1 MIALDRA
8 RARTVMVLVGAAA
21 LLAACASSGDDGVA
35 LPLEPDPSPSTE
47 AVDILDPCAKPN
59 LTTVEPGALTFATPA
74 GPIPPYFLT
83 DEPSDQ
89 LGLES
94 ALAYVLAEQLGFRNQ
109 EVTWEVVP
117 AEQVLTGEFTDFD
130 IALGGFVARPDEFPI
145 IDYSTP
151 YLVTSVDVVATGD
164 DVRGVLV
171 GGAGSTAVATQE
183 DAPRLTPLD
192 LRWTASV
199 QGLGRPWLASQG
211 WLSDRGLTIWAR
223 GGLEM
228 IAAED
233 GTDVRIIDEPTQ
245 EWLTTIAEE
254 EVSVVPGVT
263 PPDAE
268 YSLAMVAGNPL
279 VACVERALGEMS
291 ETGQLQE
298 LTTTWLDPV
307 MWIEED

>member
-74 GPIPPYFLT
+74 GPMPPYFLT

-94 ALAYVLAEQLGFRNQ
+94 ALAYVLAEQLGFRSQ

>member
-1 MIALDRA
+1 
-8 RARTVMVLVGAAA
+8 MVLVGAAA

-74 GPIPPYFLT
+74 GPMPPYFLT

-94 ALAYVLAEQLGFRNQ
+94 ALAYVLAEQLGFRSQ

>member
-1 MIALDRA
+1 MIAFDRA

-21 LLAACASSGDDGVA
+21 LLAACASSGDDGAA
-35 LPLEPDPSPSTE
+35 LSLEPDPNPSTE

-74 GPIPPYFLT
+74 GPMPPYFLT

-94 ALAYVLAEQLGFRNQ
+94 ALAYVLAEQLGFRSQ

-307 MWIEED
+307 LWIEED

>member
-1 MIALDRA
+1 MIAFDRA
-8 RARTVMVLVGAAA
+8 RVRTVMVVIGAAA
-21 LLAACASSGDDGVA
+21 LLSACASSGDDQAA
-35 LPLEPDPSPSTE
+35 LPIESDTSTSAE
-47 AVDILDPCAKPN
+47 TVDILDPCAKPN

-74 GPIPPYFLT
+74 GPTPPYFLT

-94 ALAYVLAEQLGFRNQ
+94 ALAYALAEQLGFRSQ

-151 YLVTSVDVVATGD
+151 YLVTGTDLVATGD

-171 GGAGSTAVATQE
+171 GGAGASAAATQE
-183 DAPRLTPLD
+183 DEPRLTPLD

-233 GTDVRIIDEPTQ
+233 GSDVRIVDEPTR

-254 EVSVVPGVT
+254 EVAVVPGVT
-263 PPDAE
+263 PPDAQ

-279 VACVERALGEMS
+279 VACVDRALGEMS
-291 ETGQLQE
+291 ESGQLQE
-298 LTTTWLDPV
+298 LATTWLDPAV
-307 MWIEED
+307 WIEED

>member
-171 GGAGSTAVATQE
+171 GGGGSTAVATQE

-254 EVSVVPGVT
+254 EVSIVPGVT

>member
-1 MIALDRA
+1 LIALDRA

-254 EVSVVPGVT
+254 EVSIVPGVT

>member
-254 EVSVVPGVT
+254 EVSIVPGVT

-298 LTTTWLDPV
+298 LMTTWLDPV
-307 MWIEED
+307 LWIEED

>member
-74 GPIPPYFLT
+74 GPMPPYFLT

-254 EVSVVPGVT
+254 EVSIVPGVT

>member
-1 MIALDRA
+1 M
-8 RARTVMVLVGAAA
+8 VGAAA
-21 LLAACASSGDDGVA
+21 MLTACASSGADEA
-35 LPLEPDPSPSTE
+35 LPPEPDPSPSAQT
-47 AVDILDPCAKPN
+47 VDILDPCAKPN
-59 LTTVEPGALTFATPA
+59 LTTVEPGAITFATPA
-74 GPIPPYFLT
+74 GPVPPYFLT

-94 ALAYVLAEQLGFRNQ
+94 ALAYAIAEELGFRNQ

-117 AEQVLTGEFTDFD
+117 AEQILTGAFVDFD

-151 YLVTSVDVVATGD
+151 YLVTGTDLVANED

-171 GGAGSTAVATQE
+171 GGVGSAAATTQD
-183 DAPRLTPLD
+183 DAAQLSPLD

-233 GTDVRIIDEPTQ
+233 GSDVRIIDEPTRS
-245 EWLTTIAEE
+245 WLTTIAEE
-254 EVSVVPGVT
+254 EVAVVPGVT

-279 VACVERALGEMS
+279 VACVDRALGELS
-291 ETGQLQE
+291 ETGQLSD
-298 LTTTWLDPV
+298 LTATWLEPAAWLEAD
-307 MWIEED
+307 

>member
-94 ALAYVLAEQLGFRNQ
+94 ALAYVLAEQLGFRSQ

-254 EVSVVPGVT
+254 EVSIVPGVT

>member
-1 MIALDRA
+1 LIAFDRVN
-8 RARTVMVLVGAAA
+8 ARTVMGVIGAAA
-21 LLAACASSGDDGVA
+21 LLAACASSRDDEA
-35 LPLEPDPSPSTE
+35 TLPSEPGATSSAE
-47 AVDILDPCAKPN
+47 SVDILDPCAKPN
-59 LTTVEPGALTFATPA
+59 LTTVEPGALTFATST

-89 LGLES
+89 LGVES
-94 ALAYVLAEQLGFRNQ
+94 ALAYALAEELGFRNQ
-109 EVTWEVVP
+109 EVTWELVP
-117 AEQVLTGEFTDFD
+117 AEQILTGAFVDFD
-130 IALGGFVARPDEFPI
+130 IAIGGFVARPDEFPI

-151 YLVTSVDVVATGD
+151 YLVTGTSLVATD
-164 DVRGVLV
+164 DDIRGVLV
-171 GGAGSTAVATQE
+171 GGARSTATAAQE

-211 WLSDRGLTIWAR
+211 WLSDRGLSIWAR

-233 GTDVRIIDEPTQ
+233 GSDVRIIDAPTRD
-245 EWLTTIAEE
+245 WLTIVAEE
-254 EVSVVPGVT
+254 DVAVVPGVT

-279 VACVERALGEMS
+279 VACVDRALGEML

-307 MWIEED
+307 RWLEED

>member
-1 MIALDRA
+1 
-8 RARTVMVLVGAAA
+8 MVLVGAAA

-254 EVSVVPGVT
+254 EVSIVPGVT

>member
-1 MIALDRA
+1 MIAFDRA
-8 RARTVMVLVGAAA
+8 RARTVMVLIGAAA
-21 LLAACASSGDDGVA
+21 LLAACASSGDGDA
-35 LPLEPDPSPSTE
+35 PLPVEPDPSASVE

-59 LTTVEPGALTFATPA
+59 LTTVEPGALTFVTST
-74 GPIPPYFLT
+74 GPTPPYFLT

-94 ALAYVLAEQLGFRNQ
+94 ALAYVLAEQLGFRSQ

-145 IDYSTP
+145 IDYSSP
-151 YLVTSVDVVATGD
+151 YLVTGTALVATGD

-171 GGAGSTAVATQE
+171 GGAGSTAAATQE
-183 DAPRLTPLD
+183 ESPRLTPLD

-233 GTDVRIIDEPTQ
+233 GSDVRIIDEPTRQ
-245 EWLTTIAEE
+245 WLTAVAEE
-254 EVSVVPGVT
+254 DVDVVPGVT
-263 PPDAE
+263 PPDAQ

-279 VACVERALGEMS
+279 VACVDRALGEMS
-291 ETGQLQE
+291 ETGQLQD

-307 MWIEED
+307 MWLEED

>member
-1 MIALDRA
+1 MIAFDRA

-307 MWIEED
+307 LWIEED

>member
-254 EVSVVPGVT
+254 EVSIVPGVT